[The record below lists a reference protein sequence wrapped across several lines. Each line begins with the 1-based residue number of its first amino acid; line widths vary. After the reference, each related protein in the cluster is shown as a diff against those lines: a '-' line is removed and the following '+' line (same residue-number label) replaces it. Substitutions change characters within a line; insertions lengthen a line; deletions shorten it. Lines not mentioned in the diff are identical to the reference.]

1 MIKKDLQELLF
12 CALEG
17 AARSVVAYCD
27 GLDTPAV
34 SPKSEAIATPIQVS
48 VENSA
53 QPEERRASEAP
64 SKVAAEPVA
73 EEYPPGYFAYSE
85 YLEEQDTVEKNGYGL
100 EAPDEDPI
108 VVDGV
113 PADHQIHTDVA
124 GLLPAFRAISALVDR
139 EDFAVT
145 PETVEAAMPVWVAF
159 NALSRYREDEH
170 FPAILTY
177 VRTHIK
183 PVCFAAM
190 GKEVSK

>member
-1 MIKKDLQELLF
+1 MTRGDLQELLF

-27 GLDTPAV
+27 ALETRAV
-34 SPKSEAIATPIQVS
+34 SPKSEASEPPTQIP
-48 VENSA
+48 VEKSA
-53 QPEERRASEAP
+53 QPEERRPSEDQP
-64 SKVAAEPVA
+64 KSFSEPTA
-73 EEYPPGYFAYSE
+73 DEYPPGYFAYSE
-85 YLEEQDTVEKNGYGL
+85 HLEEQDTVEKNGYGL
-100 EAPDEDPI
+100 EVPDEDPI

-113 PADHQIHTDVA
+113 PADHQIHTDVST
-124 GLLPAFRAISALVDR
+124 LLPAFRAISALVDR
-139 EDFAVT
+139 DDFVVT

-170 FPAILTY
+170 FPAILAY

>member
-1 MIKKDLQELLF
+1 MIKRDLQELLF

-27 GLDTPAV
+27 ALETQAV
-34 SPKSEAIATPIQVS
+34 SPKSEASEPLNQVLVS
-48 VENSA
+48 KSAQPAENSA
-53 QPEERRASEAP
+53 PAESEVKAHAP
-64 SKVAAEPVA
+64 SE

-85 YLEEQDTVEKNGYGL
+85 HLESQDNSEKYGYDL
-100 EAPDEDPI
+100 EIPDEPSV

-113 PADHQIHTDVA
+113 PAEHPIHAEVA
-124 GLLPAFRAISALVDR
+124 ALLPSFRAINALVDR
-139 EDFAVT
+139 DDFAVT

-159 NALSRYREDEH
+159 NALSRYRDDEN

>member
-27 GLDTPAV
+27 GLETPTA
-34 SPKSEAIATPIQVS
+34 SRKSEVIAAPIQIP
-48 VENSA
+48 VEKSA
-53 QPEERRASEAP
+53 QPEERRAPEAP
-64 SKVAAEPVA
+64 SKVAAESVSD
-73 EEYPPGYFAYSE
+73 EYPPGYFAYSE
-85 YLEEQDTVEKNGYGL
+85 HLEEQDTVEKNGYGL
-100 EAPDEDPI
+100 EVPDEDPI

-113 PADHQIHTDVA
+113 PADHQIHADVST
-124 GLLPAFRAISALVDR
+124 LLPAFRAISALVDR
-139 EDFAVT
+139 DDFVVT

-170 FPAILTY
+170 FPAILAY